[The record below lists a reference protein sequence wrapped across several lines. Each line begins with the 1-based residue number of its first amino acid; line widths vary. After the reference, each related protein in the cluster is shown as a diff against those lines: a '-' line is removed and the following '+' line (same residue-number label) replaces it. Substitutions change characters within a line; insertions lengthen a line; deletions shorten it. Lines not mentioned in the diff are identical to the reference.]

1 MNAPRLPEP
10 VSRRLRNPASTNPD
24 DSGRDAADDRE
35 IRDIL
40 HHHGIRADDH
50 VIADPDAAQHLGAR
64 PKIHP
69 IADRG
74 RAKGIGAAAVANCDT
89 VTDQAVIAD
98 DRIAMDDDT
107 AMVHYTQTAADGAR
121 GANHNSAED
130 LCELVEDYVDDRPG
144 CPQHL
149 VADGETGVA

>member
-10 VSRRLRNPASTNPD
+10 ASRRLRDLGSTNPD
-24 DSGRDAADDRE
+24 DPGRNAADDRE

-40 HHHGIRADDH
+40 HHHGIRADDYI
-50 VIADPDAAQHLGAR
+50 VTDSDAAQDLGAR

-74 RAKGIGAAAVANCDT
+74 RAEGIGSATVANCDT

-98 DRIAMDDDT
+98 DRIAMEIGRASCRERVCT
-107 AMVHYTQTAADGAR
+107 
-121 GANHNSAED
+121 
-130 LCELVEDYVDDRPG
+130 
-144 CPQHL
+144 
-149 VADGETGVA
+149 